1 MIHDKQPLWWRAM
14 PFLALLPS
22 AAVQN
27 GSLISLLIVAVTL
40 VFVKASRKPTLA
52 LTDANWI
59 RNVFIGVTAGAAIWF
74 LSDWIW
80 DPLLQ
85 HWLGRIDVD
94 NLAGARGNPLGLVA
108 LLALAIIYGGVI
120 EEIIFRG
127 FFIGWGSKLL
137 GERWAVPLVIV
148 STAVFGS
155 AHRYQ
160 GPAGAV
166 SAGLSGLVFAILY
179 VASGRRLLIPMLAHA
194 VADIIGVLE
203 IYYGFNGG

>member
-1 MIHDKQPLWWRAM
+1 MYHDQQPLWWRAL

-27 GSLISLLIVAVTL
+27 GSLISLLIVVLTL

-52 LTDANWI
+52 LTDANVV
-59 RNVFIGVTAGAAIWF
+59 RNVLIGIVAGAVVWF

-85 HWLGRIDVD
+85 RWLGRIDVD
-94 NLAGARGNPLGLVA
+94 NLAGVRGHPINLAILI
-108 LLALAIIYGGVI
+108 ALAIIYGGVI
-120 EEIIFRG
+120 EEVIFRG
-127 FFIGWGSKLL
+127 FVIGWGSKLL
-137 GERWAVPLVIV
+137 GQRWLIPLILL
-148 STAVFGS
+148 SSIVFGS

-166 SAGLSGLVFAILY
+166 SAGLSGLAFAILY
-179 VASGRRLLIPMLAHA
+179 VASGRRLLVPMLAHS
-194 VADIIGVLE
+194 VADIIGILE